1 MKGLNE
7 NIIRIKQLMLVES
20 DEQLT
25 IDFDSDETIEPETP
39 IEKNTSKPIDI
50 NSDEFTKKF
59 KER

>member
-25 IDFDSDETIEPETP
+25 IDFDSDKTVE
-39 IEKNTSKPIDI
+39 S
-50 NSDEFTKKF
+50 
-59 KER
+59 